1 MVSCWT
7 DGCQRG
13 MDDWEGIMERGGAVK
28 TCGVANVP
36 EVGSRAGVWKLGIR
50 VSSSGRREDY
60 RRGNQTRARESE
72 PVRRRRGVEG
82 EIRVRWG
89 GAGKDV
95 TAEVQRVDESVHE
108 QIIVSFSN
116 TSSRSQLFL
125 SVGSTK
131 LITNHH
137 IVVGIF
143 SFVSLCFPL
152 FSSQKKRGERDTR
165 AHAESERVEWSHP
178 LLSSSPRA
186 RVTRVQ
192 ERGRER
198 KRIKARIGEKECRQS
213 AKDVDTAPTAL
224 ALARKEEETKRDDAV
239 RDKIL
244 LE

>member
-116 TSSRSQLFL
+116 TSSRLQLFL
-125 SVGSTK
+125 SSWFDKT
-131 LITNHH
+131 HH
-137 IVVGIF
+137 KSSHRRWNIF
-143 SFVSLCFPL
+143 LCLTL
-152 FSSQKKRGERDTR
+152 FSSLFFPKETRRKRYAR
-165 AHAESERVEWSHP
+165 ARARTQRASAWSGVILFSHP
-178 LLSSSPRA
+178 L
-186 RVTRVQ
+186 RVRVLHAFKREE
-192 ERGRER
+192 ER
-198 KRIKARIGEKECRQS
+198 EKE
-213 AKDVDTAPTAL
+213 
-224 ALARKEEETKRDDAV
+224 
-239 RDKIL
+239 
-244 LE
+244 

>member
-60 RRGNQTRARESE
+60 RRGNQTGARESE

-152 FSSQKKRGERDTR
+152 FSSQKKRFGERDTR
-165 AHAESERVEWSHP
+165 AHARARRERARGVE
-178 LLSSSPRA
+178 SSSSLILSA
-186 RVTRVQ
+186 CACYTRS
-192 ERGRER
+192 RER
-198 KRIKARIGEKECRQS
+198 KREKKNKSANWRERVPPKRERCRHCTNGTCS
-213 AKDVDTAPTAL
+213 CSKRRRD
-224 ALARKEEETKRDDAV
+224 ETR
-239 RDKIL
+239 RRGS
-244 LE
+244 